1 MEIDALHRAIQKL
14 TEAQKRRV
22 LLYFF
27 EDMTYDQI
35 AVIEG
40 CTKMP
45 VKRSIDQALQKLKKE
60 LEK

>member
-1 MEIDALHRAIQKL
+1 
-14 TEAQKRRV
+14 
-22 LLYFF
+22 
-27 EDMTYDQI
+27 MTYDQI